1 MNAAET
7 FVMGLSAAYF
17 FFSVGLGIRV
27 LRRQGVP
34 LGYQGDFTYG
44 APFLPSRG
52 KEAPS
57 AYVTYFMV
65 ACLNEAEVIGAT
77 VSGLVD
83 PTGRSRI
90 IVIDDGSDDRTAQ
103 IALEAGKGQVI
114 LISRC
119 LPDARKGQGAALNSG
134 FTRLVADVQANGHDP
149 EHVVVCVMDADG
161 RLSQGA
167 MAEILP
173 LFDDPYVGG
182 VQLAVRIRNRA
193 ANFLLRFQD
202 YQFWSQS
209 AMTQFGRI
217 RTDSVSLGGNGQFAR
232 LSALLEAGPR
242 PWSSSLTE
250 DLDLTVTLALR
261 GWKTTST
268 PRAAVDQQGVETF
281 SALLRQRTRW
291 YQGHMMTA
299 RRVPEIL
306 SAPDI
311 RHAASVEM
319 TLYILVPWIFDLPW
333 SVLYHLVLIEV
344 ALMLGGF
351 RLLPNGS
358 GRDSRVRGRLLCP
371 RILASPAH
379 RDHRPPTGSRAWLLG
394 GLQDGARLRSYELSL
409 LRMRLARTVAH
420 RPRPARLGQDSP
432 HQRTCCHHRSCT
444 AGCFCAGH
452 PGPRKPDMTGYEQ
465 DALPRV
471 GPCPL

>member
-351 RLLPNGS
+351 DYSRMDPAGTAAYAVVCYVLGFWPALLTGIIARR
-358 GRDSRVRGRLLCP
+358 RDPELGFWGAFKMGHAFVVTNYLSYVCVWRALWRIARGQHGW
-371 RILASPAH
+371 AK
-379 RDHRPPTGSRAWLLG
+379 T
-394 GLQDGARLRSYELSL
+394 
-409 LRMRLARTVAH
+409 ARTSE
-420 RPRPARLGQDSP
+420 PAATTEAAP
-432 HQRTCCHHRSCT
+432 
-444 AGCFCAGH
+444 
-452 PGPRKPDMTGYEQ
+452 PDASAQATQ
-465 DALPRV
+465 ALESRI
-471 GPCPL
+471 